1 VTNQDSSS
9 FELGTASAMHH
20 LSLYR
25 AASGALVF
33 SAGTMRLQRSLAGF
47 YNQAPAPAD
56 PRLQQAIVNLF
67 ADMNVQPGSLLAG
80 LSPATRSTDFTPP
93 TAQVTGPVN
102 GSFVTVQD
110 TVVISG
116 TAADVGGRVAAI
128 EVSTDGGAS
137 WHPGVGRQAWTYR
150 FTPCSAG
157 SYGLRARAVDDS
169 GNIGVAS
176 PVVSINA
183 RVAAVN
189 DFVANGRFDCGFD
202 TTISGSS
209 TNQLGLG
216 WFQRSQSGSRL
227 QLAQGG
233 LIPGVSL
240 QRVVAGGSQ
249 DGIGQNLT
257 LVPGRE
263 YELTARVY
271 IERGRAAL
279 GIGRLDQAP
288 DLSIALVQTGRWQ
301 TVTVPYAPTHAACTM
316 MISSEGGPATFKVDD
331 VALAPRST
339 GPADEPPTISSI
351 GPRTIDEDDSTG
363 PIGFTVADAVTSASA
378 LTVTA
383 TTSNPGLV
391 PVGRIVLGGGGANRT
406 VTITPLANQSGA
418 VDVTLRV
425 VDGIGGSASTSFS
438 VTVNAVN
445 DLPTISAIGS
455 PTIEEDET
463 TGAIPFMVGDIETA
477 AGALT
482 LQATS
487 SNAGLLPV
495 NRIEFGG
502 SGASRTVRVDPLANQ
517 SGTAQ
522 VTLTVRDANGGT
534 ATRSFTLT
542 VTPVN
547 DLPTISAIGSPTI
560 EEDETT
566 GAIPFTVGDIE
577 TAAGALTLQATSSN
591 AGLLPVNRIEFG
603 GSGASR
609 TVRVDPLANQSGT
622 AQVTVTVRDANG
634 GTASTSFTLTV
645 TSENDLPTISAIGSQ
660 NIEEDETT
668 GAIPF
673 TVGDLETSAAALT
686 VQATSSNTGLLPVN
700 RIEFGGSGAS
710 RTVRVDPLANQS
722 GTAQVTVTVRDANG
736 GSASTSFTL
745 TVTAVNDLPT
755 ISAISSPTIE
765 EDETTG
771 AIPFTVGDIETAAGA
786 LTVQATSSNVG
797 LLPVSRIELGGSGAN
812 RTVRVDPL
820 ANQSGTAQV
829 TLTVRDANGG
839 TASTSFTL
847 TVTSGNDLPTIS
859 AIGSQN
865 VEEDETT
872 GAIPFT
878 VGDLETSAATLTV
891 QATSSNTGLLPVN
904 RIEFGGSGA
913 SRTVRLDPLANQSGT
928 AQVTLTVR
936 DANGGSASTSF
947 TLTVTAVNDLPTISA
962 ISSPTIEED
971 ETTGTIPF
979 TVGDLETSAA
989 ALTVQATSSNTGL
1002 LPVNRIEFGGS
1013 GASRTVRVDPVAN
1026 QSGTA
1031 HVTLTV
1037 RDANGGSASTSFTLT
1052 VTAVNDLPTISA
1064 ISSPTI
1070 DEDETTGPILFT
1082 VGDIETAASAL
1093 TVKATTSNVSLVPAS
1108 RIVIAGSGSDR
1119 TVTITPLVNQFGTAD
1134 VTLTVTDGEGET
1146 ASRTFTLTVNPVND
1160 LPTISSIGAQV
1171 IDVDGTTGP
1180 ILFTVGD
1187 VETAANALTV
1197 NASSSNTG
1205 LIPVSSITFSGSGAT
1220 RRVTVRP
1227 TADLAGAAQITLTVS
1242 DSNGGTSDS
1251 RFIVTVG
1258 NVNPVLVENSLP
1270 GTAVRA
1276 WNPDSS
1282 VPTIRGFTDEV
1293 SVNKGGAVTFY
1304 IQTPDAAG
1312 VSYDLVVYRLGYY
1325 QGLGAREVARFTGV
1339 SVDQPTCLETPT
1351 PSLDPATDATVF
1363 PRLIDCG
1370 NWNPTWTWNTP
1381 TNLVSGLFMA
1391 RVERRDTRI
1400 SCGIFFVVR
1409 DDARNSDIL
1418 LQTCDTSWQAYNYGP
1433 AYYGGSIP
1441 AKRTMDGHSVHDF
1454 FNPRAYKV
1462 SYRRPHLW
1470 ALTNMA
1476 PPHTEIVGDNTVG
1489 AVLSYGEEYPM
1500 IRFLEA
1506 NGFDVAYTTGRDS
1519 DRRGELIRNH
1529 RMFITSGH
1537 DEYWSLRQRQHIQAA
1552 RDAGVNLAFFSGNTA
1567 YWKIRWEDDHHTM
1580 VVYKER
1586 LGLKLDPL
1594 PGVTTGSFRDETF
1607 GPPRYDGSLPENEL
1621 NGLLTTQTSF
1631 VERALRVPEADGKLR
1646 FWRNT
1651 SVASLLPGQ
1660 SATFDGLLGY
1670 QLDGDV
1676 DNGFRP
1682 SGLFHLSTTEVTDQE
1697 DSDYELGN
1705 TTIPHHLSLYRAAS
1719 GALVFHAGTMR
1730 LQRALAGYYN
1740 QAPAPADARLQQAI
1754 VNLFADMGVQPLGLQ
1769 PGLKVA
1775 TRSTD
1780 FTAPTARVIDPRG
1793 GSCAKVEDT
1802 VVVSGSAA
1810 DVGGRVA
1817 AVEVS
1822 TDGGQAWHPA
1832 SGRESWTYS
1841 FTPCNAGLY
1850 SIRARAVDDS
1860 GNIGPAS
1867 SSRVL
1872 NVGIPGSVDYVING
1886 SFDCG
1891 FEELPDVGRNARL
1904 GLGWFYRSL
1913 SGAGLSLNQGGVI
1926 PGLNLQ
1932 RVVARG
1938 VGDGIGQHL
1947 TLAPGREYTFVARVF
1962 VESGRVAVKFGRGDE
1977 PTEVLTRTSASDV
1990 GSWQTLR
1997 AVYVPVEADC
2007 TFMISSDRGPATFK
2021 VDDVV
2026 LTSRSDEGPFTSSL
2040 SALPGGLLQLEV
2052 LGEPG
2057 STCCIE
2063 TSTNL
2068 LDWDFLFLANPTSG
2082 RTVYPVPA
2090 APRIPMRF
2098 FRAETP

>member
-1 VTNQDSSS
+1 
-9 FELGTASAMHH
+9 
-20 LSLYR
+20 
-25 AASGALVF
+25 
-33 SAGTMRLQRSLAGF
+33 
-47 YNQAPAPAD
+47 
-56 PRLQQAIVNLF
+56 
-67 ADMNVQPGSLLAG
+67 
-80 LSPATRSTDFTPP
+80 
-93 TAQVTGPVN
+93 
-102 GSFVTVQD
+102 
-110 TVVISG
+110 
-116 TAADVGGRVAAI
+116 
-128 EVSTDGGAS
+128 
-137 WHPGVGRQAWTYR
+137 
-150 FTPCSAG
+150 
-157 SYGLRARAVDDS
+157 
-169 GNIGVAS
+169 
-176 PVVSINA
+176 
-183 RVAAVN
+183 
-189 DFVANGRFDCGFD
+189 
-202 TTISGSS
+202 
-209 TNQLGLG
+209 
-216 WFQRSQSGSRL
+216 
-227 QLAQGG
+227 
-233 LIPGVSL
+233 
-240 QRVVAGGSQ
+240 
-249 DGIGQNLT
+249 
-257 LVPGRE
+257 
-263 YELTARVY
+263 
-271 IERGRAAL
+271 
-279 GIGRLDQAP
+279 
-288 DLSIALVQTGRWQ
+288 
-301 TVTVPYAPTHAACTM
+301 
-316 MISSEGGPATFKVDD
+316 
-331 VALAPRST
+331 
-339 GPADEPPTISSI
+339 
-351 GPRTIDEDDSTG
+351 
-363 PIGFTVADAVTSASA
+363 
-378 LTVTA
+378 
-383 TTSNPGLV
+383 
-391 PVGRIVLGGGGANRT
+391 
-406 VTITPLANQSGA
+406 
-418 VDVTLRV
+418 
-425 VDGIGGSASTSFS
+425 
-438 VTVNAVN
+438 
-445 DLPTISAIGS
+445 
-455 PTIEEDET
+455 
-463 TGAIPFMVGDIETA
+463 
-477 AGALT
+477 
-482 LQATS
+482 
-487 SNAGLLPV
+487 
-495 NRIEFGG
+495 
-502 SGASRTVRVDPLANQ
+502 RTVRVDPVANQ

-522 VTLTVRDANGGT
+522 VTLTVSDANGGT

-591 AGLLPVNRIEFG
+591 TGLLPVNRIEFG
-603 GSGASR
+603 GGGANR
-609 TVRVDPLANQSGT
+609 TVRVDPVANQSGT
-622 AQVTVTVRDANG
+622 AQVTLTVSDANG
-634 GTASTSFTLTV
+634 GTATRSFTLTV
-645 TSENDLPTISAIGSQ
+645 TPVNDLPTISSIGSQ
-660 NIEEDETT
+660 TIEEDETT

-673 TVGDLETSAAALT
+673 TVGDLETSAGALT

-700 RIEFGGSGAS
+700 RIEFGGG
-710 RTVRVDPLANQS
+710 
-722 GTAQVTVTVRDANG
+722 
-736 GSASTSFTL
+736 
-745 TVTAVNDLPT
+745 
-755 ISAISSPTIE
+755 
-765 EDETTG
+765 
-771 AIPFTVGDIETAAGA
+771 
-786 LTVQATSSNVG
+786 
-797 LLPVSRIELGGSGAN
+797 GAN
-812 RTVRVDPL
+812 RTVRVDPV

-829 TLTVRDANGG
+829 TLTVRDADGG
-839 TASTSFTL
+839 RASTSFTL

-859 AIGSQN
+859 SIGSQ
-865 VEEDETT
+865 
-872 GAIPFT
+872 
-878 VGDLETSAATLTV
+878 
-891 QATSSNTGLLPVN
+891 
-904 RIEFGGSGA
+904 
-913 SRTVRLDPLANQSGT
+913 
-928 AQVTLTVR
+928 
-936 DANGGSASTSF
+936 
-947 TLTVTAVNDLPTISA
+947 
-962 ISSPTIEED
+962 TIEED
-971 ETTGTIPF
+971 ETTGVIPF

-1031 HVTLTV
+1031 QVTVTV

-1052 VTAVNDLPTISA
+1052 VTPVNDLPTISTIGSQSVDEGETVGPIPFSVGDVETSA
-1064 ISSPTI
+1064 SALTVRATTSNPGLVPVSRITIVGSGADRTVTVVPLPTRSGTVQVTLTVTDANSGVASTTFAVVVDEVNDLPTI
-1070 DEDETTGPILFT
+1070 TSVATQSVDEDGTVGPIPFT

-1093 TVKATTSNVSLVPAS
+1093 TVRATTSNVNLVPVS
-1108 RIVIAGSGSDR
+1108 RIVITGSGSDR
-1119 TVTITPLVNQFGTAD
+1119 TVTITPTANQFGTAD
-1134 VTLTVTDGEGET
+1134 VTLTVTDEEGGT

-1160 LPTISSIGAQV
+1160 LPTISSIGAQA
-1171 IDVDGTTGP
+1171 IDVDGTAGP

-1197 NASSSNTG
+1197 SASSSNTG
-1205 LIPVSSITFSGSGAT
+1205 LIPVSNIVLSGSGAT

-1227 TADLAGAAQITLTVS
+1227 TAKVAGAAQVTLTVS
-1242 DSNGGTSDS
+1242 DSTGGTSDS

-1258 NVNPVLVENSLP
+1258 DVNPILVENSLP
-1270 GTAVRA
+1270 GTPVRE

-1312 VSYDLVVYRLGYY
+1312 VTYDLVVYRLGYY

-1339 SVDQPTCLETPT
+1339 SVDQPTCLESPT

-1409 DDARNSDIL
+1409 DDTRNSDIL

-1489 AVLSYGEEYPM
+1489 AVLSYGEEYPL

-1529 RMFITSGH
+1529 RMFMTSGH

-1607 GPPRYDGSLPENEL
+1607 GPPRYDGAAPENEL

-1631 VERALRVPEADGKLR
+1631 VERSLRVPEADGKLR

-1660 SATFDGLLGY
+1660 AATFDGLLGY

-1705 TTIPHHLSLYRAAS
+1705 STIPHHMSLYRAAS

-1740 QAPAPADARLQQAI
+1740 QAPAPPDARLQQAI
-1754 VNLFADMGVQPLGLQ
+1754 VNLFADMGVQPAGLQ
-1769 PGLKVA
+1769 AGLKVA

-1780 FTAPTARVIDPRG
+1780 LTAPTARVIDPRG
-1793 GSCAKVEDT
+1793 GSCAKIEDT

-1822 TDGGQAWHPA
+1822 TDGGQSWHPA

-1904 GLGWFYRSL
+1904 GLGWFYRSA
-1913 SGAGLSLNQGGVI
+1913 SGAGLSLNQGGLI
-1926 PGLNLQ
+1926 SGWNLQ

-1977 PTEVLTRTSASDV
+1977 ATDILTRTTDT
-1990 GSWQTLR
+1990 GSWQTVR
-1997 AVYVPVEADC
+1997 ATYVPVQSEC
-2007 TFMISSDRGPATFK
+2007 TFMITSDRGPATFK

-2026 LTSRSDEGPFTSSL
+2026 LTSRSDEDSFTSSL
-2040 SALPGGLLQLEV
+2040 SALPGGLFQLEI